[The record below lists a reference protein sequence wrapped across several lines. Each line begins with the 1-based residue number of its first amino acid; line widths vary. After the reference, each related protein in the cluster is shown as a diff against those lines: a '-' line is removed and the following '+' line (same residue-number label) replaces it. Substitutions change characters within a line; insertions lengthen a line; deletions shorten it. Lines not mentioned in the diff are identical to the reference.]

1 MIKTSKQ
8 SWLSKQQSIAW
19 GMEKVEKRKLP
30 VSKNTMF
37 YFSFDLVP
45 QLEPKTDLQEGEFT
59 FQGTFCPR
67 RRPSRVSSL
76 YIYLY
81 VAPCKEILILESGKI
96 MLVESRLPEKLASG
110 IRNLRL

>member
-8 SWLSKQQSIAW
+8 TSWLSKQQSIAW
-19 GMEKVEKRKLP
+19 GKEKVEKRKLP

-59 FQGTFCPR
+59 FQGTFCSR

-81 VAPCKEILILESGKI
+81 VTPCKEILILESGKF
-96 MLVESRLPEKLASG
+96 MLVESGIPEKIG
-110 IRNLRL
+110 IWNPES

>member
-1 MIKTSKQ
+1 
-8 SWLSKQQSIAW
+8 
-19 GMEKVEKRKLP
+19 
-30 VSKNTMF
+30 MF
-37 YFSFDLVP
+37 YFSFDQVP

-81 VAPCKEILILESGKI
+81 VALCKEIFWNPGNLCLWNSGI
-96 MLVESRLPEKLASG
+96 PEKLASG

>member
-1 MIKTSKQ
+1 MKK
-8 SWLSKQQSIAW
+8 A
-19 GMEKVEKRKLP
+19 EKRKLP

-45 QLEPKTDLQEGEFT
+45 QLEPKADLQEGEFT
-59 FQGTFCPR
+59 FQGTFCLR

-81 VAPCKEILILESGKI
+81 IAPCKEIMILESGKF
-96 MLVESRLPEKLASG
+96 MLVESGIPKKLASG
-110 IRNLRL
+110 IGNPRL

>member
-1 MIKTSKQ
+1 
-8 SWLSKQQSIAW
+8 
-19 GMEKVEKRKLP
+19 
-30 VSKNTMF
+30 MF
-37 YFSFDLVP
+37 YSSFDLVP

-81 VAPCKEILILESGKI
+81 VAPCKEIMILDPGN
-96 MLVESRLPEKLASG
+96 LCLWNPESRKKLASG

>member
-1 MIKTSKQ
+1 
-8 SWLSKQQSIAW
+8 
-19 GMEKVEKRKLP
+19 
-30 VSKNTMF
+30 MF

-67 RRPSRVSSL
+67 RRPSRVRSL

-81 VAPCKEILILESGKI
+81 MFPPPYKEILILESGKF
-96 MLVESRLPEKLASG
+96 MLVESGIPEKLASG